1 MAEKNYLTGKE
12 IRKIVKENSKVM
24 RSLEKYKN
32 RRAPESEFVTEMKSE
47 NNILEIDDLNTYFF
61 TDQGVVKAVH
71 GVSFDIPKNA
81 TVGVVGESGCGK
93 SVTSMSVM
101 RLIQGP
107 TGQIYSGSI
116 RFTSKDYVRDKR
128 GNPKKFITK
137 DENGKVTNVEYK
149 TEEKVYDIAK
159 MPIREIHRIRGKQ
172 IAMIFQEPMTSLN
185 PIFTIGEQLDEV
197 TFIHVPGATK
207 AEAKAKSLEMLN
219 LVGIAMPERVYKS
232 YPHELSGGMRQRVM
246 ISMALACNPRLI
258 IADEPTTALDVT
270 IQAQILDLLNDLKKK
285 IDGSILLIT
294 HDLGVVAEM
303 ADYVVV
309 MYAGRVIEK
318 GTAKEIFY
326 NPLHPYTKGLQ
337 KSKPTLN
344 TSDDKL
350 FNIPGNVPNPLN
362 MPKTCYFK
370 ERCGECIG
378 KCSGDYPCMIQ
389 VSDTHFVACHL
400 YDDMNKED
408 SSNG

>member
-159 MPIREIHRIRGKQ
+159 MPMREIHRIRGKQ